1 MHEVFEGLDILDA
14 IGTVK
19 NFGDLV
25 KRKLEHSLNT
35 VCVVVLCH
43 AEFDLEALAVDSRD
57 DTVAEYGL
65 FLFDLASPHDRPFG
79 TRYCCLFLGST
90 CASG

>member
-1 MHEVFEGLDILDA
+1 MHEVFERLDVLDA

-25 KRKLEHSLNT
+25 ERQLEHSLNA
-35 VCVVVLCH
+35 VCIVVLCH

-65 FLFDLASPHDRPFG
+65 FLFDLASPHYRPFG
-79 TRYCCLFLGST
+79 TRYCRLFLGGT